1 MKLSQRNSIVL
12 GVSAFILVLVGMLI
26 IWHRPAVAPE
36 LTPGQSEVSQP
47 VALALIE
54 ACQAEG
60 VIKTHANVV
69 SLTLDD
75 GRSVTVNE
83 ADFDKLTA
91 KAQAV
96 QPKCGSTSIGIE

>member
-1 MKLSQRNSIVL
+1 
-12 GVSAFILVLVGMLI
+12 
-26 IWHRPAVAPE
+26 
-36 LTPGQSEVSQP
+36 
-47 VALALIE
+47 
-54 ACQAEG
+54 
-60 VIKTHANVV
+60 V
-69 SLTLDD
+69 SLTLND